1 MSTQTVAFLFV
12 ITLMIS
18 NQLVM
23 RVGALRSRP
32 LFFWGLQ
39 LINVVGG
46 TGILVLG
53 LPGWEQYPVVSWL
66 LGLLFIFRTVQNNML
81 RSQFLKEKAALAER
95 DRKKQARELRDA
107 LHAEPEAEES

>member
-1 MSTQTVAFLFV
+1 MSTQTVAFFV

-32 LFFWGLQ
+32 LFFWACSSS
-39 LINVVGG
+39 
-46 TGILVLG
+46 T
-53 LPGWEQYPVVSWL
+53 SWAVRSSSSSDCRAGSSIRGQRL

-81 RSQFLKEKAALAER
+81 RS
-95 DRKKQARELRDA
+95 
-107 LHAEPEAEES
+107 SS